1 MIYVLDAMCGAG
13 KSTSMIN
20 SIRGNMDKKWIYIT
34 PFLSEIEERLPRVIP
49 EANFKSPIITKDS
62 VSKLESIKVLLSNGD
77 NISTTHALFKLLDR
91 DAVKMILNKQY
102 CIVIDEAVGLWLTL
116 ALIPYPSDILPATLS
131 FMIAFFMFR
140 LFDIAKPWPIN
151 YVDKNIKGAHGIM
164 FDDVIAGLLAALS
177 TTLLIKGYFYVF

>member
-1 MIYVLDAMCGAG
+1 ML
-13 KSTSMIN
+13 KLH
-20 SIRGNMDKKWIYIT
+20 K
-34 PFLSEIEERLPRVIP
+34 IP
-49 EANFKSPIITKDS
+49 DGQSFFSPA
-62 VSKLESIKVLLSNGD
+62 VLLASFGGSGLIKPASGTWGSLAALPIGLYILLYYNWLYLFISSITLYIIGIWACTKWVRFNAD
-77 NISTTHALFKLLDR
+77 NKHEGLTENADENDPSA
-91 DAVKMILNKQY
+91 
-102 CIVIDEAVGLWLTL
+102 IVIDEAVGLWLTL